1 MNMYQ
6 LLVRLMVGAALL
18 ELGMSWADLRDCR
31 GRECLM
37 RIEKASREITRIKW
51 RPIVVFPEEAKRL
64 R

>member
-1 MNMYQ
+1 
-6 LLVRLMVGAALL
+6 
-18 ELGMSWADLRDCR
+18 
-31 GRECLM
+31 M